1 MLPKRRQPGEYIR
14 KLGKERQKSALLNYA
29 LAVVVLVGTIFLFS
43 IFSNSALAMMVL
55 LGGLIA
61 SYCLYSNGQYLMK
74 RSGDAEHGA
83 KAETQVAALL
93 FPLQRQGWQVECNLR
108 IRRWG
113 DADVVLHSPKGN
125 WYVIDV
131 KSHGGTKVYERGH
144 LRKRYGRN
152 TYDFEEGDLI
162 SNVKGQATEVR
173 YLKGTQ
179 QVTGLLCFTKGD
191 VDIPGNN
198 ASEIYV
204 VTATDLVNTLLQ
216 LDK

>member
-14 KLGKERQKSALLNYA
+14 KLGKDRQKSALLNYA
-29 LAVVVLVGTIFLFS
+29 LAVVVLVVTIFLFS

-61 SYCLYSNGQYLMK
+61 SYRLYSNGQYLMK
-74 RSGDAEHGA
+74 RSGDAQNGA

-93 FPLQRQGWQVECNLR
+93 FPLQRQGWQVEYNLR

-144 LRKRYGRN
+144 LRKLYRRN

-162 SNVKGQATEVR
+162 SKVKGQATEVR

-198 ASEIYV
+198 AGDIYV
-204 VTATDLVNTLLQ
+204 VTATNLVNTLLQ